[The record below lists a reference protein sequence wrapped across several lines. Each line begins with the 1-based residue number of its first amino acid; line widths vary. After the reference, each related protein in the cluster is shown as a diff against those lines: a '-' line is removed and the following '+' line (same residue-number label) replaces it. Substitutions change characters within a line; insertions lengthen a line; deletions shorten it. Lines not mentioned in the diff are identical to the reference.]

1 MTGIGVTLI
10 GFAAQGLFSARM
22 LVQWILSERARRVLS
37 PTLFWVLSVIASILL
52 CLYGWLRSDFAI
64 ILGQLFSYY
73 IYLWNLR
80 IKGALAKVPV
90 WIRMMLCIIP
100 IALAIPVADDAPAV
114 CNRFFANPDIPFWLL
129 LYGSAG
135 QIIFT
140 LRFIYQWY
148 YSVRRHRSVLPAGF
162 WIISLIGSLTICS
175 YAIFRADPVLIV
187 GQSVGLAAYTRNLI
201 IGRRERRN
209 TLQDQSPMHG

>member
-1 MTGIGVTLI
+1 MPPLVVTLI
-10 GFAAQGLFSARM
+10 GFLAQGLFSARM

-64 ILGQLFSYY
+64 ILGQIFSYY

-80 IKGALAKVPV
+80 IKGAMVRVPV
-90 WIRMMLCIIP
+90 WVRVAPCVLPVLM
-100 IALAIPVADDAPAV
+100 AIPVAGDAPAV
-114 CNRFFANPDIPFWLL
+114 YNRFFANPDIPFWLL
-129 LYGSAG
+129 FYGSAG

-140 LRFIYQWY
+140 LRFIYQWF
-148 YSVRRHRSVLPAGF
+148 YSVRLGRSVLPAGF
-162 WIISLIGSLTICS
+162 WVISLIGSLTICS

-187 GQSVGLAAYTRNLI
+187 GQSVGLVAYTRNLMI
-201 IGRRERRN
+201 WHREKRREVK
-209 TLQDQSPMHG
+209 QPK